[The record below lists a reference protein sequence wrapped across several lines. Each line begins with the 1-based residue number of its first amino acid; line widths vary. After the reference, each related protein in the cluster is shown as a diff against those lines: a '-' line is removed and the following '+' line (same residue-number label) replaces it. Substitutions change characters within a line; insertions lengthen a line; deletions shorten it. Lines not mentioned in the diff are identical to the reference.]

1 MKVGD
6 IIFVPSSSYAVY
18 RFTLKSLNT
27 YSVPLFLQILAAAAT
42 TSMLS
47 RYDGFEAG
55 TSMPTNV
62 DAGGTGK
69 LHGMYRGSDIAMT
82 TPGCSLDA
90 NQMAPLPLQ
99 PEPQGIGGGMDM
111 FASLPPYEFPRRKEN
126 EQTGS
131 ANAVRHG
138 GTNNFYQMYVPAS
151 NGSGITSNGE
161 RIQPPAAVAAAASYS
176 YTTEHISNMVPPV
189 DLSDSKK
196 TGSANVTKKLARL
209 PLRKRKLQV
218 DYNDA
223 GSGDTVAAVA
233 VAPIAA
239 ADNPACKRPVR
250 HNERKVAVGDRV
262 TCACAKS
269 KCLKLYCD
277 CFQRKCMFV

>member
-1 MKVGD
+1 MRYDGD
-6 IIFVPSSSYAVY
+6 IFVPSSYSLY

-27 YSVPLFLQILAAAAT
+27 YSVPLFLQILAAAST

-47 RYDGFEAG
+47 RYDGFETG
-55 TSMPTNV
+55 MLMSTNA
-62 DAGGTGK
+62 DAGGTGMN
-69 LHGMYRGSDIAMT
+69 GMYRGSDIAMT
-82 TPGCSLDA
+82 TSGCSLDA
-90 NQMAPLPLQ
+90 NQMAPLQLQ

-176 YTTEHISNMVPPV
+176 YTTEHISTMVPPV

-250 HNERKVAVGDRV
+250 HNERKVDDVGERV